1 MAKKGCEDLPDE
13 CWELIFNKLHQR
25 HHSLLESLSLSC
37 KRFLSLTNALR
48 THLTIVDPRVHP
60 VSTLLNRF
68 PNLNSIDLSCSCD
81 GDTFDLCSF
90 TPHLT
95 LEPLDVQ
102 RMTIEVAA
110 ANLNLDSLS
119 FSGTQLHL
127 ESLRI
132 LGSRMKNLKVLMCSQ
147 LRTLRDLEL
156 LAIADSMPCLED
168 LDISYPN
175 CPLLEDITM
184 EAANLGGGDR
194 ATEIVENPRIKSLNL
209 EYYPNLSDECLAK
222 LASVCPSL
230 EVLDVSCCMGITE
243 KGIADFLKSGSKIR
257 KLHIVECPASCK
269 ARISCPLKWDL
280 CDFEFE

>member
-1 MAKKGCEDLPDE
+1 MAKKGCEDLPDD

-25 HHSLLESLSLSC
+25 HHSLLESPSLSC

-68 PNLNSIDLSCSCD
+68 PNLNSIDLSCSQD
-81 GDTFDLCSF
+81 RDTFDQCSF

-95 LEPLDVQ
+95 LEPLDLQ

-127 ESLRI
+127 ESFRI
-132 LGSRMKNLKVLMCSQ
+132 LGSRMKNLKVLMCSE

-168 LDISYPN
+168 LDISYPSLRHVFAEN
-175 CPLLEDITM
+175 SI
-184 EAANLGGGDR
+184 DR
-194 ATEIVENPRIKSLNL
+194 VMA
-209 EYYPNLSDECLAK
+209 
-222 LASVCPSL
+222 
-230 EVLDVSCCMGITE
+230 LDFVGI
-243 KGIADFLKSGSKIR
+243 L
-257 KLHIVECPASCK
+257 
-269 ARISCPLKWDL
+269 
-280 CDFEFE
+280 